1 MGHAPL
7 ITRSKDDL
15 PLPEG
20 PIILLTTVCE
30 DTITRNTNATGH
42 AQQVLSLVH
51 LETQVAEQYLTR
63 RGSAVDTLELHHRAV
78 TQPPRLSDGVIEPA
92 VQHTRGKL
100 AESVVSPQRRTHL
113 MRSTLSSMWPT
124 RCA

>member
-1 MGHAPL
+1 MGHAPV

-51 LETQVAEQYLTR
+51 LLAKPEYQNGYVSALTTVLFWAR
-63 RGSAVDTLELHHRAV
+63 AFRFLRVFKNMSALLEMVEAIIWDTKESMVL
-78 TQPPRLSDGVIEPA
+78 LSPLTCA
-92 VQHTRGKL
+92 AAH
-100 AESVVSPQRRTHL
+100 ASVSK
-113 MRSTLSSMWPT
+113 
-124 RCA
+124 